1 MALKIK
7 TYRFSI
13 ILILTAVILLS
24 SCGASRQDV
33 IYFQDEMITNA
44 TENKNKYFEIL
55 FKTDDLLTINVSALD
70 PDVARPFNLSAVS
83 YSTSVIDARGSL
95 TFQTYLIDANGNIEF
110 PVLGTL
116 RLGGLS
122 RSEANLLL
130 KEKLTEYI
138 KDPIVNIRLANFTI
152 TVLGEVNRPGTY
164 TIQDEKIS
172 LTEAL
177 GTAGDLTIFGNRKS
191 VFLIRELEGEKRF
204 TKFDLTSINVVNHP
218 NYYLIQ
224 NDVIYV
230 EPNNSRIR
238 SASFTENNRVIISGI
253 ATLATIV
260 AILIR

>member
-1 MALKIK
+1 MK
-7 TYRFSI
+7 TYRYSII
-13 ILILTAVILLS
+13 ILITLVLLS
-24 SCGASRQDV
+24 SCSSRRDI
-33 IYFQDEMITNA
+33 IYFQDEMITSA
-44 TENKNKYFEIL
+44 IENKNLDFELL

-83 YSTSVIDARGSL
+83 YSTSVIDARGPLSM
-95 TFQTYLIDANGNIEF
+95 QTYMVDAKGNIEF
-110 PVLGTL
+110 PVLGTIK
-116 RLGGLS
+116 LGGLS

-164 TIQDEKIS
+164 TINDEKIS

-177 GTAGDLTIFGNRKS
+177 GFAGDLTIFGNRKS

-204 TKFDLTSINVVNHP
+204 AKFDLTSINVVNHP

-230 EPNNSRIR
+230 EPNNARIR
-238 SASFTENNRVIISGI
+238 SASFSQNNTVIISAVGL
-253 ATLATIV
+253 LATIV